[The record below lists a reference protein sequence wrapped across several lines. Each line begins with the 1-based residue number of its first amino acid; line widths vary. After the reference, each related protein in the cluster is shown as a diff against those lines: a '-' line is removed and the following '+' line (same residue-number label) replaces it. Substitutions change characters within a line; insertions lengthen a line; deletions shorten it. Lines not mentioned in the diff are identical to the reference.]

1 MFTILKELFELCDLL
16 PYLVEPNWLRLRIG
30 WLESLVHFNP
40 IPGEWQDTFVKYW
53 RVSGRGWWWPNV
65 DLLVEDTRAACSVA
79 RAGTLFNHCQP
90 EPNQYWTLFRPPLL
104 RKRSYFLPK
113 SLQTLNLKNLKRF
126 TIFSFEVVILSFC
139 ISCRFCTNKILKGPF
154 DYLSMFQLRDATKS
168 DEFSEKFQRCG
179 AGGSFSIQKFI
190 LQILNLSKGLF
201 LDVFRKKLQYNFPK
215 MGGQMPV
222 FQKFI
227 RFGSVTLP

>member
-1 MFTILKELFELCDLL
+1 MAFEGWMVGKPCSFQPHSRGMTRYFCEIL
-16 PYLVEPNWLRLRIG
+16 
-30 WLESLVHFNP
+30 
-40 IPGEWQDTFVKYW
+40 
-53 RVSGRGWWWPNV
+53 
-65 DLLVEDTRAACSVA
+65 ASV
-79 RAGTLFNHCQP
+79 RAGLVVAKRWSIGRRHASSLLGRKSRNPFQP
-90 EPNQYWTLFRPPLL
+90 LPTWTQSVGTLFRPPLL
-104 RKRSYFLPK
+104 RKRSYFPPK

-201 LDVFRKKLQYNFPK
+201 LDVFRKKLQYNFLK
-215 MGGQMPV
+215 MRGGSKAVWNFPENSSDLSAWPV
-222 FQKFI
+222 PSLHMTFLLALL
-227 RFGSVTLP
+227 T

>member
-1 MFTILKELFELCDLL
+1 MIAFEGWMVGKPCSFQPHSRGMTRYFCEIL
-16 PYLVEPNWLRLRIG
+16 
-30 WLESLVHFNP
+30 
-40 IPGEWQDTFVKYW
+40 
-53 RVSGRGWWWPNV
+53 
-65 DLLVEDTRAACSVA
+65 ASV
-79 RAGTLFNHCQP
+79 RAGLVVAKRWSIGRRHASSLLGRKSRNPFQP
-90 EPNQYWTLFRPPLL
+90 LPTWTQSVGTLFRPPLL
-104 RKRSYFLPK
+104 RKRSYFPPK

-215 MGGQMPV
+215 MIGRVEGRLE
-222 FQKFI
+222 FFREFI
-227 RFGSVTLP
+227 QFGSVTRPKAVAW